1 MTNRL
6 RSQLDENSVA
16 GQSKMNSG
24 PSSESNRGRWRNGT
38 SRPPD
43 AVMASI
49 SVSGMSL
56 AVLPVQSY
64 QLVSDDL
71 TTDIRPF

>member
-1 MTNRL
+1 L
-6 RSQLDENSVA
+6 PLDDKPVA

-24 PSSESNRGRWRNGT
+24 PLSESNRGRWRNGT

-43 AVMASI
+43 AVMASF
-49 SVSGMSL
+49 SVSGTSL
-56 AVLPVQSY
+56 AVLPVQSH

-71 TTDIRPF
+71 TMDRQLNLSRNRA